1 LDSANRTG
9 DICWAEPDAMVR
21 CGTNYREPDRRILD
35 GTRRFTWTQ
44 PRNWIPSEEGME
56 ENFGGMTRL
65 INNLSEEVIELEVA
79 GMYDE
84 AEGVRER
91 LQTYRDMR
99 NKAHL
104 IRTGLFDDRKR

>member
-1 LDSANRTG
+1 
-9 DICWAEPDAMVR
+9 
-21 CGTNYREPDRRILD
+21 
-35 GTRRFTWTQ
+35 
-44 PRNWIPSEEGME
+44 ME

-84 AEGVRER
+84 AEGVRAR
-91 LQTYRDMR
+91 LQAYRDMR